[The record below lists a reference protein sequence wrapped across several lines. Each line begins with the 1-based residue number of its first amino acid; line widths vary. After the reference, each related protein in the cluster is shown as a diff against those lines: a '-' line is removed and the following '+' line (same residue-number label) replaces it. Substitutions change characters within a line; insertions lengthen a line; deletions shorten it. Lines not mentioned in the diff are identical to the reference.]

1 MRYELIDNQPIQ
13 ISVVTIYGRRISNP
27 SDALLDANNIGYTRT
42 VIDPPEVTDET
53 KKLLHSY
60 AIENGSIVDVWSVT
74 DKTAAEL
81 IDLYTAQINAIYTA
95 AEEYKNDG
103 KIEYPETGK
112 EYIPRWCYEFYNAV
126 LINHNNYFPTTE
138 STIDIAAVDGTSDPM
153 TFAEFVTFYAYLAG
167 VYMTTTAAQN
177 AVIKTL
183 TDKIKA
189 LRNE

>member
-1 MRYELIDNQPIQ
+1 MRYELIDNQPKPIT
-13 ISVVTIYGRRISNP
+13 VVTIDGRKISNP

-60 AIENGSIVDVWSVT
+60 AIESGSIVDVWSVT

-81 IDLYTAQINAIYTA
+81 IDLYTAQIVEIYNNAEA
-95 AEEYKNDG
+95 YKNDG
-103 KIEYPETGK
+103 KIMYPATGK
-112 EYIPRWCYEFYNAV
+112 EYIPRWVYEFYNAV
-126 LINHNNYFPTTE
+126 LIGMSSYFPTPE
-138 STIDIAAVDGTSDPM
+138 STIDIAAVDGTSDAM
-153 TFAEFVTFYAYLAG
+153 TAAEFVTFYGYL
-167 VYMTTTAAQN
+167 VQSYMTTTATQN
-177 AVIKTL
+177 AEIKAL